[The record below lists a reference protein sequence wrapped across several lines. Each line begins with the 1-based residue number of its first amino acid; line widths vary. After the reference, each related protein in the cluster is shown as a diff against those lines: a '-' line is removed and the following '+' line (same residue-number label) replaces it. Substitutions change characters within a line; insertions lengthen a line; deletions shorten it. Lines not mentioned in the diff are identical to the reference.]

1 MATSI
6 KFSDKLPTLN
16 QVERLLVNE
25 AMKRANGNKNVAAN
39 LLDISG
45 KELEKHLQKKSL
57 IKSNIITSLIA
68 ILIILSPFFS
78 HADETK
84 THVKGQVIVKFKQ
97 EASQKAIDDLL
108 ETYTMTVQEKI
119 PQIGYYLLNLPDNY
133 TVEEIIAIWS
143 QIDIVL
149 TCEPNDLTMIQS
161 LPTDVYFPDQWHL
174 KNNGNRSGVEDAD
187 LQMEAAWKL
196 ESGDT
201 GVIIAIIDMG
211 FDARHEDLQEN
222 IWHNP
227 GEIPDNGI
235 DDDHNGYVDDV
246 IGWDFVNQPD
256 GMDGSDYDWQNED
269 NDPTSKKAS
278 HGNSI
283 LGIVGAT
290 ANNQIGIAGIAGKCK
305 MMLIR
310 GGYFKPDGTQSLNSV
325 YIIKGLIYA
334 ADNGASVI
342 NISSGST
349 NYNQS
354 YKDALLYAI
363 NKGALITC
371 SAGNSGVSDPIYP
384 AAYNIPGII
393 SVGSTARDDGQSRF
407 SNFGDW
413 VDVSAPGEYIMTTLL
428 DDRYGKVR
436 GTSFSSPMV
445 AAVAA
450 LIFSKYPDLTPANV
464 QDTIMNNVDIIE
476 GLSDANATSG
486 RVNAY
491 KALQNPTTDGYWSMA
506 RNSNGEGGSSS
517 SDSSDDILGGCFIAT
532 LAH

>member
-1 MATSI
+1 MASFI
-6 KFSDKLPTLN
+6 KFSNKLPTLN
-16 QVERLLVNE
+16 QVERLLVDE
-25 AMKRANGNKNVAAN
+25 AMKRAKGNKDVAAN

-45 KELEKHLQKKSL
+45 KELDRHLQKKSL
-57 IKSNIITSLIA
+57 ITSTMITSLIA
-68 ILIILSPFFS
+68 ILIILSPYFS

-84 THVKGQVIVKFKQ
+84 THVTGQVIVKFKP
-97 EASQKAIDDLL
+97 EASQEDIDNLL
-108 ETYTMTVQEKI
+108 ETYMMTIQEKI
-119 PQIGYYLLNLPDNY
+119 PQIGYYLLNLPGHY
-133 TVEEIIAIWS
+133 TVEDIITAWS
-143 QIDIVL
+143 KIDIVH

-174 KNNGNRSGVEDAD
+174 KNNGNRSGVKDAD
-187 LQMEAAWKL
+187 LQMEAAWEV
-196 ESGDT
+196 ESGDPS
-201 GVIIAIIDMG
+201 VIIAIIDMG
-211 FDARHEDLQEN
+211 FDAKHEDLQEN
-222 IWHNP
+222 IWNNP

-235 DDDHNGYVDDV
+235 DDDHNGYVDDI

-256 GMDGSDYDWQNED
+256 GMDGSDYDWKKED

-283 LGIVGAT
+283 LGIIGAT
-290 ANNQIGIAGIAGKCK
+290 ANNNIGVAGIAGKCK

-310 GGYFKPDGTQSLNSV
+310 AGYFKSDGTQSLNSV

-354 YKDALLYAI
+354 YIDALRYAI

-371 SAGNSGVSDPIYP
+371 SAGNSGTSDPIYP

-407 SNFGDW
+407 TNFGDW

-436 GTSFSSPMV
+436 GTSFASPMV
-445 AAVAA
+445 AGVAA
-450 LIFSKYPDLTPANV
+450 LIFSKHPDLSPANV

-476 GLSDANATSG
+476 ELSGACITSG

-491 KALQNPTTDGYWSMA
+491 TALQNPTTDDYWSTA
-506 RNSNGEGGSSS
+506 RNNSGEGGSS
-517 SDSSDDILGGCFIAT
+517 SDSSDDILGGCFITT
-532 LAH
+532 LVH